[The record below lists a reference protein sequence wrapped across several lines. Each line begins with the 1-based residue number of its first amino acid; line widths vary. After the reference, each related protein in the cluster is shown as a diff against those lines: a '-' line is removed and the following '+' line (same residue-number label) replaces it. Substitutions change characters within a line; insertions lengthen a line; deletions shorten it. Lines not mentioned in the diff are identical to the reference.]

1 MSLVTATKLE
11 IRSCIGCQVTFSYTK
26 TGGLI
31 RLYCGEHCKNRFY
44 RNVGVELIPKT
55 TFKTSPFHGNRARR
69 ERGAAKLSLLK
80 ISCEHCGN
88 HIPSAK
94 RKSRRFCDAQCHWQA
109 IGKHKDQKNVKHR
122 SLMSKYGIPLSEY
135 NRMASEQNS
144 MCRICGEVGENL
156 FVDHSHATGK
166 VRGLLCNNCNAGLG
180 MFRDNPEFLVS
191 AISYL
196 GETK

>member
-1 MSLVTATKLE
+1 
-11 IRSCIGCQVTFSYTK
+11 
-26 TGGLI
+26 
-31 RLYCGEHCKNRFY
+31 
-44 RNVGVELIPKT
+44 
-55 TFKTSPFHGNRARR
+55 
-69 ERGAAKLSLLK
+69 
-80 ISCEHCGN
+80 
-88 HIPSAK
+88 
-94 RKSRRFCDAQCHWQA
+94 
-109 IGKHKDQKNVKHR
+109 
-122 SLMSKYGIPLSEY
+122 MSKYGIPLSEY